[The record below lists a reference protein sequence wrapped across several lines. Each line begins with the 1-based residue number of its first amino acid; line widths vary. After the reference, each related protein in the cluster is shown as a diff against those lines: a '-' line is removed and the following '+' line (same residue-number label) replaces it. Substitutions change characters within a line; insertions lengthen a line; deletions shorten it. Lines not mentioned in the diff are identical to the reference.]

1 MSPLANRK
9 SSLLRT
15 SLAHLVSLLLAVI
28 PSLASPISE
37 HEPVKAE
44 KIQTLKVHIISTMLA
59 TRGVGEWGFAALV
72 HAGEHWIL
80 IDTGHDP
87 DIVLDNAQ
95 RMGVD
100 LSQVTDVVLSHFH
113 PDHTGGLMKL
123 RTELSK
129 TDPEALGRI
138 HVGKGLFSSRRVP
151 GGADEINLMIAKKS
165 ALESTG
171 ARFFVHDKPTELFPG
186 IWVTGPIPRERPE
199 RNWSG
204 NLEVKMGDHWVED
217 TVPDSQSLV
226 LDTEKGLVVLSGCG
240 HAGIVNTLE
249 YARSAVR
256 SAPIHAAIG
265 GFHLLDA
272 DDKQLTW
279 TSAQLRSM
287 GLEHFLGAHCT
298 GIEAVFRIRK
308 EAGLSRQ
315 TCVVGAVGAT
325 FSLEDG
331 LDPLQLAR

>member
-1 MSPLANRK
+1 M
-9 SSLLRT
+9 LRT
-15 SLAHLVSLLLAVI
+15 NFRATSVAMALLALVVVVFFPTGI
-28 PSLASPISE
+28 PSAEAKP
-37 HEPVKAE
+37 EPRQQIEA
-44 KIQTLKVHIISTMLA
+44 LKVHIISTMLA
-59 TRGVGEWGFAALV
+59 TRGLGEWGFSALV
-72 HAGEHWIL
+72 EANGHWIL

-87 DIVLDNAQ
+87 DIVLGNAQ
-95 RMGVD
+95 QMGVD

-123 RTELSK
+123 RQELLK
-129 TDPEALGRI
+129 TNPEALARI
-138 HVGKGLFSSRRVP
+138 HVGKGFFSSRRAP
-151 GGADEINLMIAKKS
+151 GGAEEVNLMIAKKS

-186 IWVTGPIPRERPE
+186 VWVTGPVPRERPE

-204 NLEVKMGDHWVED
+204 SLEVKTGDHWVED

-249 YARSAVR
+249 YARTAIR

-265 GFHLLDA
+265 GFHLLNA

-279 TSAQLRSM
+279 TSTQLRAM

-298 GIEAVFRIRK
+298 GIEAVFRIRE

-331 LDPLQLAR
+331 LDPRQLAR

>member
-1 MSPLANRK
+1 MQ
-9 SSLLRT
+9 RT
-15 SLAHLVSLLLAVI
+15 SKRVLPAIRALAILAA
-28 PSLASPISE
+28 LGASAPPAQIL
-37 HEPVKAE
+37 EPGQ
-44 KIQTLKVHIISTMLA
+44 IQALKVHIISTMLA
-59 TRGVGEWGFAALV
+59 TRGVGEWGFSALV
-72 HAGEHWIL
+72 HADGHSIL

-123 RTELSK
+123 RQELLK
-129 TDPEALGRI
+129 TNPEALARI
-138 HVGKGLFSSRRVP
+138 HVGKGMFSSRRVP
-151 GGADEINLMIAKKS
+151 GGADEVNRMIAKKS

-171 ARFFVHDKPTELFPG
+171 ARFFVHDKPTELFAG
-186 IWVTGPIPRERPE
+186 VWVTGPVPREHLE

-204 NLEVKMGDHWVED
+204 RLEVKTGDQWVED

-265 GFHLLDA
+265 GFHLLNA

-279 TSAQLRSM
+279 TSAQLRAM